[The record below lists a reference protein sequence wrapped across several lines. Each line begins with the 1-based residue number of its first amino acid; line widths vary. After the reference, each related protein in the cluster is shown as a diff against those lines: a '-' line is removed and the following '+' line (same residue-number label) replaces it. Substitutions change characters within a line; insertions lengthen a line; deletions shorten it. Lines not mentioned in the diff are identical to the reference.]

1 VTRPRTPPER
11 RFRIERLRDGR
22 WSFLASVTAPSL
34 EAAKATVSRYSGVP
48 MDHLRLERKP

>member
-48 MDHLRLERKP
+48 VNHLRLERKP